1 MPYDDLRQY
10 PIQVRQRGQVTIPRK
25 VRESLAIEE
34 GDTLVLL
41 PVGETMILVP
51 RQSRAPE
58 LMDRLAHMLEE
69 SDVSLADLLADLPGI
84 RETIYRER
92 QQANDQG

>member
-1 MPYDDLRQY
+1 MLYDDVRQY

-25 VRESLAIEE
+25 VRESLAIED

-41 PVGETMILVP
+41 PVGETLILVP
-51 RQSRAPE
+51 RQLRAPE
-58 LMDRLAHMLEE
+58 LMDRLASMLEA
-69 SDVSLADLLADLPGI
+69 SDVSLVDLLSDLPRI
-84 RETIYRER
+84 RESIYRER